1 MKCKEFFKKY
11 GVIITIFIFSIS
23 PIILNLFFFLTDYF
37 AEKEVKWGEI
47 FYSSL
52 SNEKWLEFWG
62 TFMPAL
68 AAFSFLYFTEK
79 QTKSIKK
86 QVEFEK
92 NKYEKDKRIEAF
104 EKNVILELDEIKTAK
119 KIIYDFLVEL
129 DIPDIDFSIK
139 NDEEYTKKIKKINIK
154 FTAVDF
160 LTYLRLKDSNKE
172 IDTQDEQSLNIEK
185 TRKDGYERLT
195 ILHKLYT
202 SILEK
207 AYKKT
212 DDKKIFE
219 NLKEVNKFSEEKI
232 DNLENLSY
240 DKILEIYYQ
249 FYDKTLNTL
258 LGHFYL
264 KEDKIKHDRI
274 IINYD
279 IEKNEKFGS

>member
-11 GVIITIFIFSIS
+11 GVIIIILIFSIS
-23 PIILNLFFFLTDYF
+23 PIILNFFFFITDIS
-37 AEKEVKWGEI
+37 AGKEVKCGEI
-47 FYSSL
+47 FYSSI
-52 SNEKWLEFWG
+52 SNENWLDFWG

-68 AAFSFLYFTEK
+68 AAFSFLYFTKK
-79 QTKSIKK
+79 QTESINK
-86 QVEFEK
+86 QLEFEK
-92 NKYEKDKRIEAF
+92 NKYRKDKNIEGF
-104 EKNVILELDEIKTAK
+104 ERNVILELDEIRTAK

-185 TRKDGYERLT
+185 TRKDGHERFI

-249 FYDKTLNTL
+249 FYNKTLNTL

-264 KEDKIKHDRI
+264 REDKIKHDRI

-279 IEKNEKFGS
+279 IEKNEKYGS

>member
-185 TRKDGYERLT
+185 TRKDGYERLS

-264 KEDKIKHDRI
+264 REDKIKHDRI

>member
-264 KEDKIKHDRI
+264 REDKIKHDRI

>member
-1 MKCKEFFKKY
+1 MIKFLKKNKV
-11 GVIITIFIFSIS
+11 VIIIFVFSIS
-23 PIILNLFFFLTDYF
+23 PIILNLFFFMTDCI
-37 AEKEVKWGEI
+37 AGKEVKRGEI
-47 FYSSL
+47 LYSSL
-52 SNEKWLEFWG
+52 SNENWLDFWG

-104 EKNVILELDEIKTAK
+104 EKNVILELDEMRTAK

-172 IDTQDEQSLNIEK
+172 INEQDEQSFYIEK
-185 TRKDGYERLT
+185 MRKEGYERLT
-195 ILHKLYT
+195 ILHKLYS

-207 AYKKT
+207 A
-212 DDKKIFE
+212 
-219 NLKEVNKFSEEKI
+219 
-232 DNLENLSY
+232 
-240 DKILEIYYQ
+240 
-249 FYDKTLNTL
+249 
-258 LGHFYL
+258 
-264 KEDKIKHDRI
+264 
-274 IINYD
+274 
-279 IEKNEKFGS
+279 

>member
-11 GVIITIFIFSIS
+11 GVIIIIFIFSIS
-23 PIILNLFFFLTDYF
+23 PIILNFFFFITDIS
-37 AEKEVKWGEI
+37 AGKEVKCGEI
-47 FYSSL
+47 FYSSI
-52 SNEKWLEFWG
+52 SNENWLDFWG

-68 AAFSFLYFTEK
+68 AAFSFLYFTKK
-79 QTKSIKK
+79 QTESIKK

-104 EKNVILELDEIKTAK
+104 EKNVILELDEIRTAK

-185 TRKDGYERLT
+185 MRKEGYERLT
-195 ILHKLYT
+195 ILHELYT

-219 NLKEVNKFSEEKI
+219 NLKEVNKFSKEKI

-240 DKILEIYYQ
+240 DKILEIYNQ
-249 FYDKTLNTL
+249 FYNKTLNVL
-258 LGHFYL
+258 LGYFYL
-264 KEDKIKHDRI
+264 REDKIKHDRI

-279 IEKNEKFGS
+279 IEKNEKFR

>member
-1 MKCKEFFKKY
+1 MIKFLKKNKV
-11 GVIITIFIFSIS
+11 VIIIFVFSIS
-23 PIILNLFFFLTDYF
+23 PIILNLFFFMTDCI
-37 AEKEVKWGEI
+37 AGKEVKRGEI
-47 FYSSL
+47 LYSSL
-52 SNEKWLEFWG
+52 SNENWLDFWG

-104 EKNVILELDEIKTAK
+104 EKNVILELDEMRTAK

-172 IDTQDEQSLNIEK
+172 INEQDEQSFYIEK
-185 TRKDGYERLT
+185 MRKEGYERLT
-195 ILHKLYT
+195 ILHKLYS

-207 AYKKT
+207 AYNKNNN
-212 DDKKIFE
+212 DKKIFE
-219 NLKEVNKFSEEKI
+219 ILKEINRFSEEKI
-232 DNLENLSY
+232 DNSENFTY
-240 DKILEIYYQ
+240 DNILERYYQ
-249 FYDKTLNTL
+249 FYNETLNIL
-258 LGHFYL
+258 LGYFYL
-264 KEDKIKHDRI
+264 REDKIKHDRI

-279 IEKNEKFGS
+279 IEKNKKFGS

>member
-11 GVIITIFIFSIS
+11 GVIIIILIFSIS
-23 PIILNLFFFLTDYF
+23 PIILNFFFFITDIS
-37 AEKEVKWGEI
+37 AGKEVKCGEI
-47 FYSSL
+47 FYSSI
-52 SNEKWLEFWG
+52 SNENWLDFWG

-68 AAFSFLYFTEK
+68 AAFSFLYFTKK
-79 QTKSIKK
+79 QTESINK
-86 QVEFEK
+86 QLEFEK

-104 EKNVILELDEIKTAK
+104 EKNVILELDEIRTAK

-139 NDEEYTKKIKKINIK
+139 NDEEYTKTIKKINIK

-185 TRKDGYERLT
+185 TRKDGYERLI

-249 FYDKTLNTL
+249 FYNKTLNIL

-264 KEDKIKHDRI
+264 REDKIKHDRI

>member
-104 EKNVILELDEIKTAK
+104 EKNVILELDEIRTAK

-185 TRKDGYERLT
+185 MRKDGYERLT
-195 ILHKLYT
+195 ILYKLYT

-249 FYDKTLNTL
+249 FYNKTLNTL
-258 LGHFYL
+258 LGYFYL
-264 KEDKIKHDRI
+264 REDKIKHDRI

>member
-11 GVIITIFIFSIS
+11 GVIIIILIFSIS
-23 PIILNLFFFLTDYF
+23 PIILNFFFFITDIS
-37 AEKEVKWGEI
+37 AGKEVKCGEI
-47 FYSSL
+47 FYSSI
-52 SNEKWLEFWG
+52 SNENWLDFWG

-68 AAFSFLYFTEK
+68 AAFSFLYFTKK
-79 QTKSIKK
+79 QTESINK
-86 QVEFEK
+86 QLEFEK
-92 NKYEKDKRIEAF
+92 NKYEKDKNIEGF
-104 EKNVILELDEIKTAK
+104 ERNVILELDEIRTAK

-185 TRKDGYERLT
+185 TRKDGYERLR
-195 ILHKLYT
+195 IVHKLYT

-249 FYDKTLNTL
+249 FYNKTLNTL

-264 KEDKIKHDRI
+264 REDKIKHDRI